1 MKSIISE
8 GRTSNEA
15 IEKGLKE
22 LGCKKNEVDIKILEN
37 EDKRSFYSIL
47 DPRVVKVEITVK
59 EEKRSAFS
67 EKSIDML
74 SDEQFESSKIQ
85 LEIFLNEFLKLIGD
99 ANFKIEKNNDFVNV
113 YIDGKDSSK
122 LIGFKGEVINSLQN
136 ILNVIAS
143 KNQNCRIKVFLDV
156 SGYKKKRE
164 DELKCVAR
172 KFEKVVAKNGK
183 KVILEPMNAYERKI
197 IHTELQ
203 DSSLVKTY
211 SIGEEPNRK
220 VVIEKI

>member
-15 IEKGLKE
+15 IEKGLKK
-22 LGCKKNEVDIKILEN
+22 LGCKKNEVDIKVLEN

-67 EKSIDML
+67 EKSLDML

-122 LIGFKGEVINSLQN
+122 LIGFKGEVINSLQS

>member
-1 MKSIISE
+1 M
-8 GRTSNEA
+8 
-15 IEKGLKE
+15 
-22 LGCKKNEVDIKILEN
+22 
-37 EDKRSFYSIL
+37 
-47 DPRVVKVEITVK
+47 
-59 EEKRSAFS
+59 
-67 EKSIDML
+67 
-74 SDEQFESSKIQ
+74 
-85 LEIFLNEFLKLIGD
+85 
-99 ANFKIEKNNDFVNV
+99 

-183 KVILEPMNAYERKI
+183 KVILEPMNSYERKI

>member
-67 EKSIDML
+67 EKSLDML

-183 KVILEPMNAYERKI
+183 KVILEPMNSYERKI

-203 DSSLVKTY
+203 DSNLVKTY